1 MKDSVR
7 LGIDGGVQ
15 PVLLIVDPDRFL
27 IDRDPIRALTVSW
40 L

>member
-7 LGIDGGVQ
+7 PRINSSVQ
-15 PVLLIVDPDRFL
+15 PVLLVVDPDRFL
-27 IDRDPIRALTVSW
+27 IDGNAIRALTVSW